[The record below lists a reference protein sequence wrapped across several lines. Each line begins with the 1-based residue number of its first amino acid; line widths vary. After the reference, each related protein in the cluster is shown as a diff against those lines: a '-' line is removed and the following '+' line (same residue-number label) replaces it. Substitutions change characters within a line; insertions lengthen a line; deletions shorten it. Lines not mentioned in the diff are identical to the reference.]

1 MADTMQFDLVSPEK
15 RLASHEATSVLVP
28 GAEGEMTV
36 MAGHAPVISTL
47 RPGVL
52 RVEGGKGGEGGEYI
66 VTGGFVDISET
77 GVSVL
82 AERAWRRGDM
92 SKEELRAVLDEARA
106 QHESAPEEHRSAI
119 ALLVADLGGLL
130 NDMV

>member
-15 RLASHEATSVLVP
+15 RLASFEAVSVRVP

-52 RVEGGKGGEGGEYI
+52 HVEGGQGGDYL
-66 VTGGFVDISET
+66 VTGGFVDVSEG

-82 AERAWRRGDM
+82 AERAYAKDSASRDDIQ
-92 SKEELRAVLDEARA
+92 SVLDAA
-106 QHESAPEEHRSAI
+106 KDHHANAADDQKDAA
-119 ALLVADLGGLL
+119 ALLVADLTELL
-130 NDMV
+130 NAMV